1 MHFSVFFSKYRERG
15 RLKFHVPNPDTI
27 SAKTKE
33 SVLSYLDSGL
43 IEDAA
48 DSLDDSLDRVAVVV
62 LWRCGRRGGRENLI
76 QHRFSSTSQLQGGP
90 SSLRI
95 SYKAGNCD
103 APTEQHV
110 S

>member
-1 MHFSVFFSKYRERG
+1 MKLFWFRSFGKKSVSVDHY
-15 RLKFHVPNPDTI
+15 I
-27 SAKTKE
+27 SAKAKE

-95 SYKAGNCD
+95 SYFDNKVGNCD
-103 APTEQHV
+103 VPTEQHV